1 LDHATP
7 DAGVAGARKT
17 FLAPASAALVRRAG
31 KPGVA
36 SDGLAIAQ
44 VAREHLVDQHVRRLN
59 TNTEDPRKKANH
71 RVRALSPGRDRGEL
85 AQTFLLDRPDLFAH
99 DAQPSEVPAQLRV
112 RILQQRRS
120 FRGA

>member
-1 LDHATP
+1 M
-7 DAGVAGARKT
+7 
-17 FLAPASAALVRRAG
+17 ALR
-31 KPGVA
+31 
-36 SDGLAIAQ
+36 S
-44 VAREHLVDQHVRRLN
+44 RRLN